1 MLLAT
6 RAHAPECVRTEPP
19 RDVTRRP
26 IPNRARSPNIHLAK
40 APEQEKNS
48 KKVGKRGNFCP
59 HILPHSGKGTI
70 IMRRET

>member
-40 APEQEKNS
+40 APEQEKTVRKLVREAIS
-48 KKVGKRGNFCP
+48 AHISC
-59 HILPHSGKGTI
+59 HILGKAQ
-70 IMRRET
+70 